1 MKSIDFSR
9 NLIKGKIAEIVFEQ
23 MFREMGEFTILHLG
37 YEYTT
42 PELAQYQKYVQVKKV
57 LDKIRHAP
65 DFVLISQDKTKVFVV
80 EVKYRMGKNNLEI
93 LDVAE
98 KTLKLVNP
106 AWLFVAS
113 SDGFYFDSC
122 SNVIKNNGIVKKM
135 SSTWVSDFIQA
146 ENLKL
151 LNEFEK

>member
-135 SSTWVSDFIQA
+135 SSTWVSDFIQE